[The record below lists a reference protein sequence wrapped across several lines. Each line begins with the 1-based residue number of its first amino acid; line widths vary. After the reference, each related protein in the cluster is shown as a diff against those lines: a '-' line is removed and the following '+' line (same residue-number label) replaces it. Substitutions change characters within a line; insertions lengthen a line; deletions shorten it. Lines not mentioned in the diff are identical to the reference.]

1 MLSQR
6 KRINQRPLLVSL
18 LVALLVHLLLIFTQ
32 ILPMLGALW
41 EKYLPA
47 PVFAVPSKVSVV
59 TVPKALWEAN
69 RTLRAGQ
76 GTDGQKAKSDS
87 KVAVDEKL
95 EQKRAEEKKKR
106 EEEEKKLNGQVVEVA
121 PSADNRKPDNARFL
135 SERNNRVEKESL
147 SRYRGPNYP
156 MVQSRPTMAS
166 DFKRAGTRPQQGQ
179 GQDEVAM
186 VMRKEGSPDA
196 QKRQGPGSTEI
207 PFLPRQPLKLQLDL
221 NGGNL
226 PAYQSD
232 LEMRGTSDKLRIPSR
247 APEGGDSA
255 QEPGENGQDQ
265 RTVAMMRR
273 PSFDRFDVTPG
284 GPSNDH
290 VKDVPEGDETL
301 LNTREFRYATFFN
314 RVKRGVSNNWNP
326 AGVYMRADPYGNVYG
341 IRDRQTVLN
350 VELGTDGAVA
360 DVNVAQSCG
369 LDFLDL
375 EAVQAFQ
382 KASPFPN
389 PPTGLLETDGRIRFQ
404 FGFYFEISDR
414 PRFQAIHPRTSME

>member
-6 KRINQRPLLVSL
+6 KKINQRPLLVSL
-18 LVALLVHLLLIFTQ
+18 LVALLVHLLLVFTQ
-32 ILPMLGALW
+32 IIPMIGSLW
-41 EKYLPA
+41 EKYLPTPRFPQPA
-47 PVFAVPSKVSVV
+47 KVQVV
-59 TVPKALWEAN
+59 SIPKALWDAN
-69 RTLRAGQ
+69 RALLKDAKKE
-76 GTDGQKAKSDS
+76 GQKAKSAIE
-87 KVAVDEKL
+87 VAID
-95 EQKRAEEKKKR
+95 QKAEEERKKR
-106 EEEEKKLNGQVVEVA
+106 EEEEAKKLDGQVVEVA
-121 PSADNRKPDNARFL
+121 PSADNRKPDKARFL
-135 SERNNRVEKESL
+135 SDRNNRVEKESI
-147 SRYRGPNYP
+147 SRHRGPNYP

-166 DFKRAGTRPQQGQ
+166 DFKRAGSKQEPGR

-196 QKRQGPGSTEI
+196 QKRQGAGAAEI
-207 PFLPRQPLKLQLDL
+207 PFLPRQPLRLQLDL
-221 NGGNL
+221 NGGTL

-232 LEMRGTSDKLRIPSR
+232 VEMRGTSQNLRIPSR
-247 APEGGDSA
+247 APEAGDSTA
-255 QEPGENGQDQ
+255 EPGDNGKDQ

-273 PSFDRFDVTPG
+273 PSFDRYDVTPG

-290 VKDVPEGDETL
+290 VKDVPEGEETL

-326 AGVYMRADPYGNVYG
+326 AGVYMRNDPYGNVYG

-350 VELGTDGAVA
+350 VELGSDGAVA

-375 EAVQAFQ
+375 EAVSAFQ

-389 PPTGLLETDGRIRFQ
+389 PPKGLLETDGRIRFQ

-414 PRFQAIHPRTSME
+414 PRFQAIHPRNPME